1 MGTLTDIPGI
11 LVGHATN
18 LEAAT
23 GCTVILC
30 EQGAVPG
37 VAIPGTATGTEET
50 ELLKPGHVTNRIHAV
65 CFAGGS
71 AFGLEA
77 ASGVRRFLEQK
88 GIGFQTRSGPVPLVT
103 GAILFDL
110 GMARRGVRPTRE
122 MGEAAAAAASGK
134 PVEEGAVG
142 AGTGATVGHLL
153 GADCMMKSGVGS
165 ASIQA
170 GAARVAALAVVN
182 AFGDVIDPANGRV
195 VAGTR
200 KSAQSS
206 EFVNTGDAVLNGGA
220 SGFTNQ
226 HTTLVCVATDASFDR
241 VQASKIAQMATAG
254 MARTLSPAFAMS
266 DGDIVIV
273 LSAGSQKAPVDSIGV
288 AAASVVAES
297 ILRAVRLA
305 PSMHGVPGL
314 RTT

>member
-1 MGTLTDIPGI
+1 
-11 LVGHATN
+11 
-18 LEAAT
+18 
-23 GCTVILC
+23 
-30 EQGAVPG
+30 
-37 VAIPGTATGTEET
+37 VA
-50 ELLKPGHVTNRIHAV
+50 
-65 CFAGGS
+65 
-71 AFGLEA
+71 
-77 ASGVRRFLEQK
+77 
-88 GIGFQTRSGPVPLVT
+88 

-110 GMARRGVRPTRE
+110 GMATRGVRPTRE

-153 GADCMMKSGVGS
+153 GPACMMKSGVGS

-182 AFGDVIDPANGRV
+182 AFGDVIDPSDGRI

-200 KSAQSS
+200 KTAGSS
-206 EFVNTGDAVLNGGA
+206 EFANTADAVLSGST
-220 SGFTNQ
+220 SGFTRE
-226 HTTLVCVATDASFDR
+226 HTTLVCVATDASLDR

-273 LSAGSQKAPVDSIGV
+273 LSAGASKAPIDSIGV
-288 AAASVVAES
+288 AAARVVAES

-305 PSMHGVPGL
+305 PAMRGVPGL
-314 RTT
+314 RTR